1 MPQDP
6 EQWSAATPAERL
18 LLDEG
23 ASTPRA
29 NFDNLLNAV
38 LAGLV
43 GPQTSKVEPSDL
55 PRSLSGLAAREL
67 ACCSQ

>member
-38 LAGLV
+38 LAV
-43 GPQTSKVEPSDL
+43 FQICTRENWQARP
-55 PRSLSGLAAREL
+55 LATFKNVL
-67 ACCSQ
+67 